1 MTSGAIMPYW
11 RRNYQFIR
19 DIMEHAEFNT
29 NLLEFLNASPTPWHA
44 VASMKHRL
52 DQAGFKALDEK
63 EDWELEAGQGY
74 YAIRNGS
81 SIVAFRTGRATPRKP
96 VFVWW
101 VPTPTA
107 PV

>member
-1 MTSGAIMPYW
+1 
-11 RRNYQFIR
+11 
-19 DIMEHAEFNT
+19 MEHAEFNT

-74 YAIRNGS
+74 
-81 SIVAFRTGRATPRKP
+81 
-96 VFVWW
+96 
-101 VPTPTA
+101 
-107 PV
+107 